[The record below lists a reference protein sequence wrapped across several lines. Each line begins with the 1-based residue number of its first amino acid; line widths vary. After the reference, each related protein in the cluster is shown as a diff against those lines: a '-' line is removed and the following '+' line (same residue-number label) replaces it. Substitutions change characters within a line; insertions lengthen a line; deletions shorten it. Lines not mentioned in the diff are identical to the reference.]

1 MKLYKI
7 VNEEKTEV
15 NMETL
20 LFESVNTHSGDNQ
33 IVELSIEKTNE
44 KTIRDLMLQLF
55 ILDNNETYNLKQNE
69 DGDNSVVYY
78 RTITGKTIKFYLCL
92 KKGEEY
98 ILSKPSSE
106 GVFYLE
112 KNWTLQEPIEFRIE
126 LICDEKFS
134 NKFGENKSILFG
146 LVFLGDDDNE
156 NKTFS

>member
-1 MKLYKI
+1 M
-7 VNEEKTEV
+7 
-15 NMETL
+15 

-69 DGDNSVVYY
+69 SDNSVVYSS
-78 RTITGKTIKFYLCL
+78 TITGKTIKFYLYL

-106 GVFYLE
+106 GVFYLR
-112 KNWTLQEPIEFRIE
+112 KKLDIARIIEFRIE

-146 LVFLGDDDNE
+146 LVFSGDDDNE